1 MFEAIPKELKEQKS
15 WVCAKNGSKCPMQAA
30 AYIPASSTDPRTWS
44 DYRTAEE
51 AVRSGIY
58 DYLGFVFTGS
68 GIVGIDIDC
77 GYDEHGCLTETAAE
91 IITLC
96 NTYCEVSRSGRG
108 FHLLLRGSLPFSG
121 RNNRKGLEIYQSQ
134 RYFIMTGRDAGFGGS
149 FRENQEAIDKVLDYY
164 FGVLPSAR
172 MQKTEQYY
180 SGIYARPEGG
190 SISLRPS
197 YPVIGAGGRN
207 NSLLSV
213 AGAMW
218 SVGYDTRTI
227 FRELLRVN
235 REACKPPLPRREI
248 EQIVNSITK
257 YRR

>member
-1 MFEAIPKELKEQKS
+1 MFEAIPQELKEQKS
-15 WVCAKNGSKCPMQAA
+15 WVCAVNGSKCPMRADT
-30 AYIPASSTDPRTWS
+30 YLPASSTDPRTWS
-44 DYRTAEE
+44 NFETAER
-51 AVRSGIY
+51 AVRSGTY
-58 DYLGFVFTGS
+58 DYLGYVFTDS

-77 GYDEHGCLTETAAE
+77 GYDERGCLTETAAE

-149 FRENQEAIDKVLDYY
+149 FRENQEAIDRILDVY
-164 FGVLPSAR
+164 FGVLPTD
-172 MQKTEQYY
+172 KTQRTDRYY
-180 SGIYARPEGG
+180 CGVYERPTKGR
-190 SISLRPS
+190 ISLRPT
-197 YPVIGAGGRN
+197 YPAIGAGGRN

-218 SVGYDTRTI
+218 TQGYDTHMI

-235 REACKPPLPRREI
+235 KEACKPPLPRREI